1 MSKIAAD
8 GVGEGIGVGI
18 GDGEGVK
25 TRIEGRFAGR
35 GCAASVVVFFA
46 GSKAVSGI
54 ASRFTGHMPVFQ
66 NAD

>member
-1 MSKIAAD
+1 M
-8 GVGEGIGVGI
+8 E
-18 GDGEGVK
+18 
-25 TRIEGRFAGR
+25 R